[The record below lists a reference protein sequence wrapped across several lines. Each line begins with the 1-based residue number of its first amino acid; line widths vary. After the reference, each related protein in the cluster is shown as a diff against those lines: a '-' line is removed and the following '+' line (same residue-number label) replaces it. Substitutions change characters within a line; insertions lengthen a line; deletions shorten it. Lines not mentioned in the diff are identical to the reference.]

1 MLVALG
7 RVIMRLP
14 RMVSAW
20 RWGRRLGRLDGVV
33 RVAWDG
39 GRRRR
44 DLPGHAEQ
52 GRRARARRRRLAY
65 GCPVRWRTGNEPGGS
80 KMNGAD
86 AKGAQGLFTNVH
98 VFDGVSEKRVENAN
112 VLVEDNLIKQISAG
126 TITADGARVIDGGG
140 GTLMPGIMALRS

>member
-1 MLVALG
+1 MISRDTQGKAGVDEHG
-7 RVIMRLP
+7 TEGSRVG
-14 RMVSAW
+14 A
-20 RWGRRLGRLDGVV
+20 
-33 RVAWDG
+33 
-39 GRRRR
+39 
-44 DLPGHAEQ
+44 Q
-52 GRRARARRRRLAY
+52 G
-65 GCPVRWRTGNEPGGS
+65 RWRTGNEPGGS

-86 AKGAQGLFTNVH
+86 ARGAQVLFTNVH